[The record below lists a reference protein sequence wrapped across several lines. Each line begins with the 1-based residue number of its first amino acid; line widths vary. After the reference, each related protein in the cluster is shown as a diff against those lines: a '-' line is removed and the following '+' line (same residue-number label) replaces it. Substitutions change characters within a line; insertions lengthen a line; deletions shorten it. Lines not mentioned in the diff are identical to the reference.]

1 MAVAFDAQGHDG
13 ANGSAVTS
21 FSSSSII
28 TVGSGSNR
36 ALVVFLMFVI
46 GGGSGLPTGISCTWN
61 GVAMTAITGATFSDV
76 TAGTSIIA
84 YGLVNPASGAN
95 TLSASWTGA
104 RFTGV
109 GAISFTG
116 VDQTGGA
123 TSFAHGAGN
132 HGNAG
137 GNASVTITSATG
149 NITAAAYTNDGGGA
163 FTSTSPTQDYV
174 ESTTSNSAMNH
185 TAGSAS
191 NTMTATP
198 NTTNWVAAGVDVVAA
213 AAAADVLLG
222 QIVM

>member
-13 ANGSAVTS
+13 NGG
-21 FSSSSII
+21 SSSTSYSSSTVI

-36 ALVVFLMFVI
+36 ALVVYLMFVF
-46 GGGSGLPTGISCTWN
+46 GGGSGLPTGISVTWN
-61 GVAMTAITGATFSDV
+61 GVAMTPITGASFSDV

-95 TLSASWTGA
+95 TLSASWTGS
-104 RFTGV
+104 RFTSV
-109 GAISFTG
+109 AAISFTG

-137 GNASVTITSATG
+137 GNASVTVTSATG
-149 NITAAAYTNDGGGA
+149 NITAAAYTNDGSST
-163 FTSTSPTQDYV
+163 FTATSPTQDFV
-174 ESTTSNSAMNH
+174 DLTSNSAMNH

-191 NTMTATP
+191 NTMTATQGG
-198 NTTNWVAAGVDVVAA
+198 TNWVAAGVDVVAA
-213 AAAADVLLG
+213 AADVLMG
-222 QIVM
+222 QILM

>member
-1 MAVAFDAQGHDG
+1 MAVAFDTFGHTG
-13 ANGSAVTS
+13 NGGSSTTSYSSASV
-21 FSSSSII
+21 I

-36 ALVVFLMFVI
+36 ALVVFLMFVFA
-46 GGGSGLPTGISCTWN
+46 GGSGLPTGISVTWN
-61 GVAMTAITGATFSDV
+61 GVSMTPITGATFSDV

-95 TLSASWTGA
+95 TLAASWTGA
-104 RFTGV
+104 RFASV

-137 GNASVTITSATG
+137 GNATVTVTSATG
-149 NITAAAYTNDGGGA
+149 NITAAAYTNDGGSS
-163 FTSTSPTQDYV
+163 FTATSATQDFV
-174 ESTTSNSAMNH
+174 DATSDCAMNH

-191 NTMTATP
+191 NTMTATQGS
-198 NTTNWVAAGVDVVAA
+198 TNWVAAGVDVVAA
-213 AAAADVLLG
+213 AAADVLMG